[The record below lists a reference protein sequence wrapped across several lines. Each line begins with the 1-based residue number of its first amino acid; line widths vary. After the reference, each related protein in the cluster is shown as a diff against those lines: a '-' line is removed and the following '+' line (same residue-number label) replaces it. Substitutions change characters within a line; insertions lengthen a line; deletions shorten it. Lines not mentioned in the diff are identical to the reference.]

1 MLTLPMKRSTQGT
14 MNTFHSFLGFW
25 SPGPLEWV
33 VIAIVAVLLFGKRLP
48 EVGRSLGQGIVEFK
62 KGLKGAKNELDDAV
76 KKADKDAD
84 KDAAASTKPYDD
96 EDKA

>member
-1 MLTLPMKRSTQGT
+1 

-48 EVGRSLGQGIVEFK
+48 EVGRSLGQGFVEFK

-76 KKADKDAD
+76 KKADKAAD
-84 KDAAASTKPYDD
+84 EDAAASTKPYDD
-96 EDKA
+96 IDKA